1 MIKMVKLMDIHTK
14 YSTDKGTDH
23 NYIDVYDEL
32 LAKYQSMKGINVLEV
47 GVFTGG
53 SLKMF
58 NEYFD
63 HAIIYGIDP
72 FIRTDNDAL
81 SKEFLKNGA
90 TCLETKLMEDLKSY
104 DRIKIVKGYS
114 QSVLMGDT
122 EFAVIIDDGDHRP
135 KTQFETFI
143 NLEQYV
149 TADGVYIIED
159 IQSKAVAEQ
168 LLKQFELSKYSE
180 KWNFEP
186 RYLNIKKRPDDILI
200 ICTRKTI

>member
-1 MIKMVKLMDIHTK
+1 MVKLSDIHTK

-23 NYIDVYDEL
+23 NYIEVYDEL
-32 LAKYQSMKGINVLEV
+32 LAKYQKLKDINVLEV

-58 NEYFD
+58 HEYFD
-63 HAIIYGIDP
+63 HATIYGIDP

-81 SKEFLKNGA
+81 SPEFLKNNA
-90 TCLETKLMEDLKSY
+90 TCAESKLIEDLKSY

-114 QSVLMGDT
+114 QSIILGDT
-122 EFAVIIDDGDHRP
+122 LFSVIIDDGDHRP
-135 KTQFETFI
+135 KTQMETFI

-149 TADGVYIIED
+149 SKDGIYIIED
-159 IQSKAVAEQ
+159 IQCKGVAEH
-168 LLKQFELSKYSE
+168 LLKQLAYKYSD

-186 RYLNIKKRPDDILI
+186 KYLDIQKRPDDILI